1 MVLDLLFCLFFSV
14 CSCIVCSTS
23 DLWLLLTLWYLETF
37 FYTQDHYTWL
47 FRTIVVIWNMQFD
60 LQLPVQSVP
69 ITTKVVS
76 LDPAHGK
83 VYLIQHYVIK
93 FDSDLMQVGGFI
105 HQVTFN
111 NISVIWC
118 QFYWRRNQRKSPTC
132 CKSLTNFIT

>member
-1 MVLDLLFCLFFSV
+1 MV
-14 CSCIVCSTS
+14 T
-23 DLWLLLTLWYLETF
+23 WY
-37 FYTQDHYTWL
+37 
-47 FRTIVVIWNMQFD
+47 MQFD

-93 FDSDLMQVGGFI
+93 FDSDLMQVGGFN

-118 QFYWRRNQRKSPTC
+118 QIYWRRNQRKSPTC